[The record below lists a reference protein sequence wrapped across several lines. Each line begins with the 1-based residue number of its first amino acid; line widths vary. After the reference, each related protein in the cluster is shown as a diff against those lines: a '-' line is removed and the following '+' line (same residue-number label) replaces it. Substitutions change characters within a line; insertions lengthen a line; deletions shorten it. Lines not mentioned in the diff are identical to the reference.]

1 MRSSSDIILV
11 RLVVTQKLDSGSIIL
26 VSVSFSGL
34 SVSSL
39 PVPSLVLPKDWGS
52 SVASVVRAEP
62 RNWPR
67 RCEDWIRVR

>member
-1 MRSSSDIILV
+1 MRSSTDIIFV
-11 RLVVTQKLDSGSIIL
+11 RLAVTQKLDSGSIIL

-39 PVPSLVLPKDWGS
+39 PVRPKDWGS
-52 SVASVVRAEP
+52 SVALVVRAEP

-67 RCEDWIRVR
+67 SLEDWIRVG